1 MKPKIFD
8 WAVIGAGPSGIA
20 AVGRLIDHGVDPSR
34 LLWID
39 SHFNVGDLGRLW
51 HTISSNTSVKLFH
64 DFLLASPAFNY
75 ENAPHSFS
83 LNQLPPNETCTLS
96 HIIAPL
102 QWITDLLM
110 QKVHALKK
118 QVKHLERLNGQ
129 WVISSETEQ
138 WHTKK
143 VILATG
149 AEADALNYPSIEPLP
164 FEIAIDKERLQ
175 AAFHSNYTY
184 AVFGSSHSAIMII
197 RNLVELNAKK
207 IINFYQSP
215 CRYAMNMGDW
225 ILFDNTG
232 LKGTTAKWSRE
243 FIDGSIPSNLERY
256 LNTPTN
262 ITHYLPQCNQAIYA
276 VGFKRFNS
284 ITVGNYEQIDYNPQT
299 GIIALDLFGLGIA
312 YPEKRRDPLGNEET
326 LVGMWKFMC
335 YLNRVL
341 PIWLNY

>member
-1 MKPKIFD
+1 MKPRIFD
-8 WAVIGAGPSGIA
+8 WTVIGAGPSGIA

-39 SHFNVGDLGRLW
+39 PHFNVGELGRLW

-83 LNQLPPNETCTLS
+83 LNQLPPSETCTLS
-96 HIIAPL
+96 HVIAPL
-102 QWITDLLM
+102 QWITDSLT

-118 QVKHLERLNGQ
+118 QVTHLERINGQ
-129 WVISSETEQ
+129 WVISNETEQ

-149 AEADALNYPSIEPLP
+149 AVADALNEPSIEPLP
-164 FEIAIDKERLQ
+164 FEIAIDQERLKS
-175 AAFHSNYTY
+175 AFRSNYTY

-207 IINFYQSP
+207 IINFYKSP

-232 LKGTTAKWSRE
+232 LKGTTAKWARE
-243 FIDGSIPSNLERY
+243 FIDGSIPSNLKRY
-256 LNTPTN
+256 INTPTN
-262 ITHYLPQCNQAIYA
+262 INHYLPKCNQAIYA

-312 YPEKRRDPLGNEET
+312 YPEKKRDPFGNEET